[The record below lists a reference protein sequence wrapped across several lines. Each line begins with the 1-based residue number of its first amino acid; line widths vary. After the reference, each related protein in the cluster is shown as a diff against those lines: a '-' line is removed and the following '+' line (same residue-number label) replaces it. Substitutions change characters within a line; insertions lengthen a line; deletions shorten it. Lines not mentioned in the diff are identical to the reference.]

1 MLPTF
6 QPAKDIETPYLFF
19 TGKGG
24 VGKTSTACA
33 TSIALA
39 EQGKQVLIVSTDPA
53 SNLQDVFGIELTN
66 DISEIPGVE
75 RLYACNLDPEE
86 AAREYRENVIGPY
99 KGKLPESVV
108 ATMEEQLS
116 GACTVEIAAFDQ
128 FSTLL
133 TQKEITE
140 KFDVIIFDTAP
151 TGHTLRL
158 LSLPSAWNNFLEEST
173 HGASCLGPL
182 SGLAAKKELYER
194 TVKALSNP
202 SQTQLF
208 LVTRPDESP
217 IIEAARA
224 SKELKEIGLDNQKL
238 IVNGLMEKPVM
249 NDEVSLAF
257 FEKQQKAMGIAMN
270 QFKEIPMTYLPYIS
284 YSLTGIGPLKAWLN
298 GETVQV
304 DEMGKVNAEMLTV
317 LSNFDQVAEDI
328 INQNLRV
335 IFTMGKGGVGKTT
348 LAAKL
353 AVKLAEKEMKVHLTT
368 TDPAAHLE
376 HALNDK
382 SMLEHITVSKV
393 DPKAE
398 VEAYK
403 KQVLQQ
409 AGDGLTEEQLA
420 YLEED
425 LNSPCTEEIA
435 VFQKFANI
443 VGKADQEVVII
454 DTAPTG
460 HTLLLLD
467 AAQSYQKEL
476 LRSTGEVPKEVQN
489 LLPRLRNPEETAVLI
504 VTLPEAT
511 PVLEAERL
519 HADLERASITPRWW
533 IINQSFAFTETN
545 DPLLSGRGKHELPW
559 IERVNDSKDKC
570 AILPWE
576 KENLL

>member
-6 QPAKDIETPYLFF
+6 QPSTDIQTPYLFF

-39 EQGKQVLIVSTDPA
+39 EEGKRVLIVSTDPA
-53 SNLQDVFGIELTN
+53 SNLQDVFETELTN
-66 DISEIPGVE
+66 DISEIPGVKG
-75 RLYACNLDPEE
+75 LYACNLDPEE
-86 AAREYRENVIGPY
+86 AAREYRESVIGPY
-99 KGKLPESVV
+99 KGKLPESVL

-133 TQKEITE
+133 TQKEITGQY
-140 KFDVIIFDTAP
+140 DVIVFDTAP

-182 SGLAAKKELYER
+182 SGLGAKKELYER
-194 TVKALSNP
+194 TVKALSDP

-217 IIEAARA
+217 ILEAARA
-224 SKELKEIGLDNQKL
+224 SKELREIGLHNQQL

-249 NDEVSLAF
+249 DDEVSLAF
-257 FEKQQKAMGIAMN
+257 FEKQQKAMSISMN
-270 QFKEIPMTYLPYIS
+270 VFNDIPMTYLPFIS
-284 YSLTGIGPLKAWLN
+284 YSLTGIKPLKAWLK

-304 DEMGKVNAEMLTV
+304 EEPGKVNPEILTE
-317 LSNFDQVAEDI
+317 LADFNQVAEEI
-328 INQNLRV
+328 VNQNLRV

-353 AVKLAEKEMKVHLTT
+353 AMKLADKGIKVHLTT

-376 HALNDK
+376 HALKDRTFK
-382 SMLEHITVSKV
+382 DHLTVSKV

-398 VEAYK
+398 VESYK
-403 KQVLQQ
+403 NNVLKQ
-409 AGDGLTEEQLA
+409 AGDGLSEEQLA

-435 VFQKFANI
+435 VFQKFARI
-443 VGKADQEVVII
+443 VGQADEEVVII

-476 LRSTGEVPKEVQN
+476 LRSTGEVSKEVSN

-519 HADLERASITPRWW
+519 HADLDRASITPRWW
-533 IINQSFAFTETN
+533 IINQSFALTKTK
-545 DPLLSGRGKHELPW
+545 DQLLSGRGKHELPW
-559 IERVNDSKDKC
+559 IERVKTTKEKC

>member
-1 MLPTF
+1 MLPSF
-6 QPAKDIETPYLFF
+6 QPKTNIQTPYLFF

-39 EQGKQVLIVSTDPA
+39 EEGKKVLIVSTDPA
-53 SNLQDVFGIELTN
+53 SNLQDVFETELTN
-66 DISEIPGVE
+66 DISEVPGVKG
-75 RLYACNLDPEE
+75 LFACNLDPEE
-86 AAREYRENVIGPY
+86 AARDYRESVIGPY
-99 KGKLPESVV
+99 KGKLPDAVL

-133 TQKEITE
+133 TQKEITGQY
-140 KFDVIIFDTAP
+140 DVIVFDTAP

-182 SGLAAKKELYER
+182 SGLGAKKELYEQ
-194 TVKALSNP
+194 TVNALSDP
-202 SQTQLF
+202 SQTQLL

-217 IIEAARA
+217 IMEAARA
-224 SKELKEIGLDNQKL
+224 SKELREIGLHNQQL
-238 IVNGLMEKPVM
+238 IVNGLMEKPII
-249 NDEVSLAF
+249 NDEVSMAF
-257 FEKQQKAMGIAMN
+257 YDKQQKAMEVAVRTFN
-270 QFKEIPMTYLPYIS
+270 DIPMTYLPYIS
-284 YSLTGIGPLKAWLN
+284 YSLTGISPLKAWFN
-298 GETVQV
+298 GERLQV
-304 DEMGKVNAEMLTV
+304 EQTNHVNP
-317 LSNFDQVAEDI
+317 DI
-328 INQNLRV
+328 ITELADFNQLVSDVINHNLRV

-353 AVKLAEKEMKVHLTT
+353 AMKLAEKDVKVHLTT

-376 HALNDK
+376 YALKDK
-382 SMLEHITVSKV
+382 TRRDHLTISKV

-398 VEAYK
+398 VESYK
-403 KQVLQQ
+403 KHVLEQS
-409 AGDGLTEEQLA
+409 GEGLSEEQLA

-435 VFQKFANI
+435 VFQKFAKI
-443 VGKADQEVVII
+443 VGQADEEVVII

-476 LRSTGEVPKEVQN
+476 LRSTGEVSKEVQN
-489 LLPRLRNPEETAVLI
+489 LLPRLRNADETAVLI

-533 IINQSFAFTETN
+533 IINQSFANTETT
-545 DPLLSGRGKHELPW
+545 DRVLSGRGKHELPW
-559 IERVNDSKDKC
+559 IQRVKSTKEKC

>member
-6 QPAKDIETPYLFF
+6 QPTTNIQTPYLFF

-39 EQGKQVLIVSTDPA
+39 KEGKRVLIVSTDPA
-53 SNLQDVFGIELTN
+53 SNLQDVFETELTN
-66 DISEIPGVE
+66 DISEVPGVKG
-75 RLYACNLDPEE
+75 LFACNLDPEE
-86 AAREYRENVIGPY
+86 AARDYRESVIGPY
-99 KGKLPESVV
+99 KGKLPESVLL
-108 ATMEEQLS
+108 TMEEQLS

-133 TQKEITE
+133 TKKEITGQY
-140 KFDVIIFDTAP
+140 DVIVFDTAP

-158 LSLPSAWNNFLEEST
+158 LSLPSAWTNFLEEST

-182 SGLAAKKELYER
+182 SGLGAKKELYEQ
-194 TVKALSNP
+194 TVQALSDP
-202 SQTQLF
+202 SQTQLL

-217 IIEAARA
+217 IMEAARA
-224 SKELKEIGLDNQKL
+224 SVELREIGLHNQQL

-257 FEKQQKAMGIAMN
+257 YDKQQKAMEVAIST
-270 QFKEIPMTYLPYIS
+270 FDDIPMTYLPYIS
-284 YSLTGIGPLKAWLN
+284 YSLTGISPLKAWFN
-298 GETVQV
+298 GETLQV
-304 DEMGKVNAEMLTV
+304 EQTSHVNP
-317 LSNFDQVAEDI
+317 DI
-328 INQNLRV
+328 ITELADFNQVVSDVINHNLRV

-353 AVKLAEKEMKVHLTT
+353 AMKLAEKDVKVHLTT

-376 HALNDK
+376 HALKDK
-382 SMLEHITVSKV
+382 RNAHLTISKV

-398 VEAYK
+398 VESYK
-403 KQVLQQ
+403 KHVLEQS
-409 AGDGLTEEQLA
+409 AVGLSEEQVA

-435 VFQKFANI
+435 VFQKFAKI
-443 VGKADQEVVII
+443 VGQADEEVVII

-489 LLPRLRNPEETAVLI
+489 LLPRLRNADETAVLI

-519 HADLERASITPRWW
+519 HADLERAFITPRWW
-533 IINQSFAFTETN
+533 IINQSFANTETT
-545 DPLLSGRGKHELPW
+545 DQVLSGRGKHELPW
-559 IERVNDSKDKC
+559 IQRVKTTKEKC

>member
-1 MLPTF
+1 MLPSF
-6 QPAKDIETPYLFF
+6 QPKTNIQTPYLFF

-39 EQGKQVLIVSTDPA
+39 EEGKKVLIVSTDPA
-53 SNLQDVFGIELTN
+53 SNLQDVFETELTN
-66 DISEIPGVE
+66 DISEVPGVKG
-75 RLYACNLDPEE
+75 LFACNLDPEE
-86 AAREYRENVIGPY
+86 AARDYRESVIGPY
-99 KGKLPESVV
+99 KGKLPDAVL

-133 TQKEITE
+133 TQKEITGQY
-140 KFDVIIFDTAP
+140 DVIVFDTAP

-182 SGLAAKKELYER
+182 SGLGAKKELYEQ
-194 TVKALSNP
+194 TVNALSDP
-202 SQTQLF
+202 SQTQLL

-217 IIEAARA
+217 IMEAARA
-224 SKELKEIGLDNQKL
+224 SKELREIGLHNQQL
-238 IVNGLMEKPVM
+238 IVNGLMEKPII
-249 NDEVSLAF
+249 NDEVSMAF
-257 FEKQQKAMGIAMN
+257 YDKQQKAMEVAVRTFN
-270 QFKEIPMTYLPYIS
+270 DIPMTYLPNIS
-284 YSLTGIGPLKAWLN
+284 YSLTGISPLKAWFN
-298 GETVQV
+298 GERLQV
-304 DEMGKVNAEMLTV
+304 EQTNHVNP
-317 LSNFDQVAEDI
+317 DI
-328 INQNLRV
+328 ITELADFSQLVSDVINHNLRV

-353 AVKLAEKEMKVHLTT
+353 AMKLAEKDVKVHLTT

-376 HALNDK
+376 YALKDK
-382 SMLEHITVSKV
+382 TRRDHLTISKV

-398 VEAYK
+398 VESYK
-403 KQVLQQ
+403 KHVLEQS
-409 AGDGLTEEQLA
+409 GEWLSEEQLA

-435 VFQKFANI
+435 VFQKFAKI
-443 VGKADQEVVII
+443 VGQADEEVVII

-476 LRSTGEVPKEVQN
+476 LRSTGEVSKEVQN
-489 LLPRLRNPEETAVLI
+489 LLPRLRNADETAVLI

-533 IINQSFAFTETN
+533 IINQSFANTETT
-545 DPLLSGRGKHELPW
+545 DRVLSGRGKHELPW
-559 IERVNDSKDKC
+559 IQRVKSTKEKC

>member
-1 MLPTF
+1 MLPKF
-6 QPAKDIETPYLFF
+6 QPTTNLQTPYLFF

-39 EQGKQVLIVSTDPA
+39 KEGKRVLIVSTDPA
-53 SNLQDVFGIELTN
+53 SNLHDVFETELTN
-66 DISEIPGVE
+66 DISEVPGVKG
-75 RLYACNLDPEE
+75 LFACNLDPEE
-86 AAREYRENVIGPY
+86 AARDYRESVIGPY
-99 KGKLPESVV
+99 KGKLPESVLL
-108 ATMEEQLS
+108 TMEEQLS

-133 TQKEITE
+133 TQKEITGQY
-140 KFDVIIFDTAP
+140 DVIVFDTAP

-158 LSLPSAWNNFLEEST
+158 LSLPSAWTNFLEEST

-182 SGLAAKKELYER
+182 SGLGAKKELYEQ
-194 TVKALSNP
+194 TVQALSDP
-202 SQTQLF
+202 SQTQLL

-217 IIEAARA
+217 IMEAARA
-224 SKELKEIGLDNQKL
+224 SVELREIGLHNQQL

-257 FEKQQKAMGIAMN
+257 YDKQQKAMEVAIST
-270 QFKEIPMTYLPYIS
+270 FDDIPMTYLPYIS
-284 YSLTGIGPLKAWLN
+284 YSLTGISPLKAWFN
-298 GETVQV
+298 GETLQV
-304 DEMGKVNAEMLTV
+304 ERTSHVNP
-317 LSNFDQVAEDI
+317 DI
-328 INQNLRV
+328 ITELADFNQVVSDVINHNLRV

-353 AVKLAEKEMKVHLTT
+353 AMKLAEKDVKVHLTT

-376 HALNDK
+376 HALKDK
-382 SMLEHITVSKV
+382 RNAHLTISKV

-398 VEAYK
+398 VESYK
-403 KQVLQQ
+403 KHVLEQS
-409 AGDGLTEEQLA
+409 AVGLSEEQVA

-435 VFQKFANI
+435 VFQKFAKI
-443 VGKADQEVVII
+443 VGQADEEVVII

-489 LLPRLRNPEETAVLI
+489 LLPRLRNADETAVLI

-519 HADLERASITPRWW
+519 HADLERAFITPRWW
-533 IINQSFAFTETN
+533 IINQSFANTETT
-545 DPLLSGRGKHELPW
+545 DQVLSGRGKHELPW
-559 IERVNDSKDKC
+559 IQRVKTTKEKC

-576 KENLL
+576 KESLL

>member
-6 QPAKDIETPYLFF
+6 QPKTMVETPYLFF

-39 EQGKQVLIVSTDPA
+39 EEGKRVLIVSTDPA
-53 SNLQDVFGIELTN
+53 SNLQDVFQTELTN
-66 DISEIPGVE
+66 DISEVPGVE
-75 RLYACNLDPEE
+75 GLFACNLDPEE
-86 AAREYRENVIGPY
+86 AARDYRESVMGPY
-99 KGKLPESVV
+99 KGKLPESVL

-133 TQKEITE
+133 TQKEVTRQY
-140 KFDVIIFDTAP
+140 DVIVFDTAP

-158 LSLPSAWNNFLEEST
+158 LSLPTAWNNFLEEST

-182 SGLAAKKELYER
+182 SGLGAKKELYEQ
-194 TVKALSNP
+194 TVQALSDP
-202 SQTQLF
+202 SQTQLL

-224 SKELKEIGLDNQKL
+224 SEELREIGLRNQQL
-238 IVNGLMEKPVM
+238 IVNGLMEKPSM
-249 NDEVSLAF
+249 TDEVSLAF
-257 FEKQQKAMGIAMN
+257 YDKQQKAMEVAVNTFDNIS
-270 QFKEIPMTYLPYIS
+270 MTYLPYVS
-284 YSLTGIGPLKAWLN
+284 YSLTGISPLKAWLN
-298 GETVQV
+298 SEKIQV
-304 DEMGKVNAEMLTV
+304 EESSQVNLEILTELADFNSV
-317 LSNFDQVAEDI
+317 VEDVVR
-328 INQNLRV
+328 NNLRV
-335 IFTMGKGGVGKTT
+335 VFTMGKGGVGKTT

-353 AVKLAEKEMKVHLTT
+353 AMKLAEKDMKVHLTT

-376 HALNDK
+376 HALKDK
-382 SMLEHITVSKV
+382 TRKEHLTISKV

-398 VEAYK
+398 VESYK
-403 KQVLQQ
+403 KHVLEQ
-409 AGDGLTEEQLA
+409 AGEDLSEEQLA

-435 VFQKFANI
+435 VFQKFAKI
-443 VGKADQEVVII
+443 VGQADEEVVII

-489 LLPRLRNPEETAVLI
+489 LLPRLRNAEETAVLI

-519 HADLERASITPRWW
+519 HADLERAFITPRWW
-533 IINQSFAFTETN
+533 IINQSFANTDTT
-545 DPLLSGRGKHELPW
+545 DQVLSGRGKHELPW
-559 IERVNDSKDKC
+559 IQRVKSTKEKC

>member
-1 MLPTF
+1 MLPSF
-6 QPAKDIETPYLFF
+6 QPKTNIQTPYLFF

-39 EQGKQVLIVSTDPA
+39 EEGKKVLIVSTDPA
-53 SNLQDVFGIELTN
+53 SNLQDVFETELTN
-66 DISEIPGVE
+66 DISEVPGVKG
-75 RLYACNLDPEE
+75 LFACNLDPEE
-86 AAREYRENVIGPY
+86 AARDYRESVIGPY
-99 KGKLPESVV
+99 KGKLPDAVL

-133 TQKEITE
+133 TQKEITGQY
-140 KFDVIIFDTAP
+140 DVIVFDTAP

-182 SGLAAKKELYER
+182 SGLGAKKELYEQ
-194 TVKALSNP
+194 TVNALSDP
-202 SQTQLF
+202 SQTQLL

-217 IIEAARA
+217 ILEAARA
-224 SKELKEIGLDNQKL
+224 SKELREIGLHNQQL
-238 IVNGLMEKPVM
+238 IVNGLMEKPII
-249 NDEVSLAF
+249 NDEVSMAF
-257 FEKQQKAMGIAMN
+257 YDKQQKAMEVAVRTFN
-270 QFKEIPMTYLPYIS
+270 DIPMTYLPYIS
-284 YSLTGIGPLKAWLN
+284 YSLTGISPLKAWFN
-298 GETVQV
+298 GERLQV
-304 DEMGKVNAEMLTV
+304 EQTNHVNP
-317 LSNFDQVAEDI
+317 DI
-328 INQNLRV
+328 ITELADFNQLVSDVINHNLRV

-353 AVKLAEKEMKVHLTT
+353 AMKLAEKDVKVHLTT

-376 HALNDK
+376 YALKDK
-382 SMLEHITVSKV
+382 TRRNHLTISKV

-398 VEAYK
+398 VESYK
-403 KQVLQQ
+403 KHVLEQS
-409 AGDGLTEEQLA
+409 GEGLSEEQLA

-435 VFQKFANI
+435 VFQKFAKI
-443 VGKADQEVVII
+443 VGQADEEVVII

-476 LRSTGEVPKEVQN
+476 LRSTGEVSKEVQN
-489 LLPRLRNPEETAVLI
+489 LLPRLRNADETAVLI

-533 IINQSFAFTETN
+533 IINQSFANTETT
-545 DPLLSGRGKHELPW
+545 DRVLSGRGKHELPW
-559 IERVNDSKDKC
+559 IQRVKSTKEKC